1 MFEEKEYFV
10 SSVEDR
16 DRTPEDTVLE
26 YIKVF
31 TRWSKHCH
39 SWIKE
44 NKADPKQLTEVG
56 ARNVLDAI
64 RNKYCV
70 SKNRQYSRSDAG
82 HYYIGGASKVY
93 SEIDYTNQL
102 GSDTVEVYTKSNTV
116 KRLKSYKFIVKKVG
130 AIWKISA
137 LSSDSG
143 QGRWRDEEI

>member
-1 MFEEKEYFV
+1 MFEAKEYLI
-10 SSVEDR
+10 SSIEDR

-39 SWIKE
+39 SWIKD
-44 NKADPKQLTEVG
+44 NKAAPEKLTEVG

-64 RNKYCV
+64 RKKYCV

-82 HYYIGGASKVY
+82 HYYIGGASKVHPV
-93 SEIDYTNQL
+93 IDYTNQL
-102 GSDTVEVYTKSNTV
+102 GRDTVEVYTKPNLE
-116 KRLKSYKFIVKKVG
+116 KRLKSHKFIVKKVG

-137 LSSDSG
+137 FSSDSG
-143 QGRWRDEEI
+143 QGRWREEEI